1 MRRTTTAALA
11 VTSTAM
17 LLLTA
22 AQPASATRSR
32 SAPLTG
38 THSTGHARGSLVT
51 GTYSTGSGK
60 SGIDDGTG
68 TGKSG
73 TGTGKSGTGTGAA
86 WQPLPATHVG
96 ADRDV
101 AADATVVVDPS
112 QTRQHYQGIGFSID
126 ETSVSNLWKL
136 TPAERE
142 KAIRLLTDPR
152 TGAGFDR
159 FRLTIG
165 SPDLIE
171 HLPFWSYDDLP
182 SGVSSDESL
191 KYFSLQRDIDLH
203 MIDTIKLI
211 QKYNPRATFFASAW
225 SAPAW
230 MKTNNKFT
238 GEVALK
244 PGSTTDHYQVGKLR
258 DDCIDVF
265 ARYYV
270 KYIQSMRHHGINVDA
285 ITLLN
290 EPGMDVVY
298 PAMDISVEQQQ
309 KLSVA
314 IKREFRRAHVD
325 TELYVHD
332 FNFWD
337 WRDPNSTATK
347 NYYRIM
353 NDPATRRA
361 ADAIAFHPYW
371 GDPTV
376 MRDAYEEFGKPVHM
390 TETSDL
396 NPATVLSYFRL
407 DASDYILWAQTTD
420 QDGGT
425 LHWTDKRDNNVDWEE
440 IGRTTKWPDRLVKV
454 NTNSKTF
461 SVRDELY
468 PLGQFAKYLS
478 PSDVRVESSGTSN
491 GVSNVV
497 YRDHNRFTA
506 ILANGNTTASK
517 VRVLLGGESFV
528 VTVPAGA
535 YATYRWTA
543 NPPRRDHAPAFG
555 DIAAVTADQYA
566 TTQFR
571 LTATDR
577 DHDRLAYYATD
588 LPGGVDL
595 DARTG
600 VVTLHPTTAGTTD
613 LTFYVTDG
621 ATRDAV
627 TVHVTVA
634 AHGAPIGARIEAEAY
649 VAQHGWTD
657 GGANFIESN
666 AGASGGRNVGWTAP
680 GNWLGYRIDVAQPGT
695 YDLELRVANGT
706 GGEATE
712 AISFRDAS
720 GTVLATAS
728 VPDTGGWSTYRSV
741 HVPVTL
747 AAGDQQVTV
756 FCEAGGFNLDYLT
769 LS

>member
-1 MRRTTTAALA
+1 MNRTVTAALA
-11 VTSTAM
+11 VAM
-17 LLLTA
+17 TLA
-22 AQPASATRSR
+22 VAPPAMA
-32 SAPLTG
+32 G
-38 THSTGHARGSLVT
+38 GKHGVQVT
-51 GTYSTGSGK
+51 GTYSTGA
-60 SGIDDGTG
+60 DHQ
-68 TGKSG
+68 
-73 TGTGKSGTGTGAA
+73 
-86 WQPLPATHVG
+86 WEPLPGALAT
-96 ADRDV
+96 RT
-101 AADATVVVDPS
+101 ADATVVIDPS
-112 QTRQHYQGIGFSID
+112 QERQRYSGIGFSID

-142 KAIRLLTDPR
+142 RTIRLLADPR
-152 TGAGFDR
+152 SGAGFDR

-171 HLPFWSYDDLP
+171 HLPFWSYDELP
-182 SGVSSDESL
+182 AGVTSDFGL
-191 KYFSLQRDIDLH
+191 KHFSIQRDVDLH

-230 MKTNNKFT
+230 MKTNNRFT

-244 PGSTTDHYQVGKLR
+244 PGSTTEHYQVGKLR

-270 KYIQSMRHHGINVDA
+270 KYVQAYARHGIKVDA
-285 ITLLN
+285 LTLLN

-309 KLSVA
+309 KLAVA
-314 IKREFRRAHVD
+314 IKRELGRARLG
-325 TELYVHD
+325 TQLYVHD

-347 NYYRIM
+347 NYYRIF

-361 ADAIAFHPYW
+361 ADGIAFHPYW
-371 GDPTV
+371 GDPAV

-396 NPATVLSYFRL
+396 NPATVLNYFRL
-407 DASDYILWAQTTD
+407 NASSYTLWAQATD
-420 QDGGT
+420 QTGGT

-454 NTNSKTF
+454 NTETRTA

-468 PLGQFAKYLS
+468 PLGQFARYLS
-478 PSDVRVESSGTSN
+478 PDDVRVESSAASA

-497 YRDHNRFTA
+497 YRDGDRFTA
-506 ILANGNTTASK
+506 ILANGNTEASD
-517 VRVLLGGESFV
+517 VRIVLAGQDFV

-535 YATYRWTA
+535 YATYRWKA
-543 NPPRRDHAPAFG
+543 DVPGSHRNHAPVLK
-555 DIAAVTADQYA
+555 DVPELTADQYA
-566 TTQFR
+566 TTLFR
-571 LTATDR
+571 LSATDR
-577 DHDRLAYYATD
+577 DRDRLAFYATD
-588 LPGGVDL
+588 LPAGVSL
-595 DARTG
+595 DAATG
-600 VVTLHPTTAGTTD
+600 VVTLKPTVAGTQR
-613 LTFYVTDG
+613 LTFHVTDG
-621 ATRDAV
+621 AARD
-627 TVHVTVA
+627 TVTVA
-634 AHGAPIGARIEAEAY
+634 LTVVPRGAPIGVRVEAESYA
-649 VAQHGWTD
+649 AQQGWTE
-657 GGANFIESN
+657 GVNFVESN
-666 AGASGGRNVGWTAP
+666 ASASGGKNIGWTAP
-680 GNWLGYRIDVAQPGT
+680 GNWLSYRADVAQPGT

-706 GGEATE
+706 GAEAPG

-720 GTVLATAS
+720 GAKLGTVS
-728 VPDTGGWSTYRSV
+728 VPATGGWATYQSV

-747 AAGDQQVTV
+747 AAGDQLVTLY
-756 FCEAGGFNLDYLT
+756 CETGGFNLDYLR

>member
-1 MRRTTTAALA
+1 MRRSTTAALA
-11 VTSTAM
+11 VATTAT
-17 LLLTA
+17 LVLA
-22 AQPASATRSR
+22 AAPPASAGGSHRH
-32 SAPLTG
+32 P
-38 THSTGHARGSLVT
+38 RGEIVS
-51 GTYSTGSGK
+51 GTYSA
-60 SGIDDGTG
+60 
-68 TGKSG
+68 
-73 TGTGKSGTGTGAA
+73 GAA
-86 WQPLPATHVG
+86 HTWERLPGTRVG
-96 ADRDV
+96 DDRGQ

-112 QTRQHYQGIGFSID
+112 QARQRYSGVGFSLD

-142 KAIRLLTDPR
+142 KAIKLLADPE
-152 TGAGFDR
+152 TGAGLDR

-182 SGVSSDESL
+182 AGVTDDFGL
-191 KYFSLQRDIDLH
+191 QHFSIQRDIDLH
-203 MIDTIKLI
+203 IVDTARLI
-211 QKYNPRATFFASAW
+211 LKYNPKATFFASAW

-230 MKTNNKFT
+230 MKTNNKFL

-270 KYIQSMRHHGINVDA
+270 KYLQAYARQGVHVDA
-285 ITLLN
+285 LTLLN

-309 KLSVA
+309 KLAVA
-314 IKREFRRAHVD
+314 IKRETRKAGLRTD
-325 TELYVHD
+325 LYVHD

-353 NDPATRRA
+353 NDPAARQA

-371 GDPTV
+371 GDPSV
-376 MRDAYEEFGKPVHM
+376 MRDAYEEYGKPVHM

-396 NPATVLSYFRL
+396 NPVTVLSYFRL
-407 DASDYILWAQTTD
+407 DAGSYVLWAQTTD

-425 LHWTDKRDNNVDWEE
+425 LHWTDKRDNNVDWDQVAA
-440 IGRTTKWPDRLVKV
+440 TTKWPDRLVKV
-454 NTNSKTF
+454 NTNTKTF

-468 PLGQFAKYLS
+468 PLGQFARYLS
-478 PSDVRVESSGTSN
+478 PRDTRVESSATTG

-497 YRDHNRFTA
+497 YRDGSHFTA
-506 ILANGNTTASK
+506 ILGNANSAAKS
-517 VRVLLGGESFV
+517 VRIVLGDESFV
-528 VTVPAGA
+528 VPVPAGA
-535 YATYRWTA
+535 YATYTWKAHVPSTHR
-543 NPPRRDHAPAFG
+543 NHAPVFAPAG
-555 DIAAVTADQYA
+555 AVTADQYV
-566 TTQFR
+566 TSTFR

-577 DHDRLAYYATD
+577 DRDRLAFYATD
-588 LPGGVDL
+588 LPDGVTL

-600 VVTLHPTTAGTTD
+600 VVTVHPTSAGTQS

-621 ATRDAV
+621 AASAKT
-627 TVHVTVA
+627 TVQLTVA
-634 AHGAPIGARIEAEAY
+634 PHGAPIGEKVEAESY
-649 VAQHGWTD
+649 VAQHGWTE
-657 GGANFIESN
+657 GVNFIESN
-666 AGASGGRNVGWTAP
+666 AAASGGKNVGWTAA
-680 GNWLGYRIDVAQPGT
+680 GNWLQYRLDVATAGS

-706 GGEATE
+706 GAVAAGAV
-712 AISFRDAS
+712 SLRDAA
-720 GTVLATAS
+720 GTKLATAD
-728 VPDTGGWSTYRSV
+728 VPDTGGWGTYQSV

-747 AAGDQQVTV
+747 AAGDQLVTV
-756 FCEAGGFNLDYLT
+756 YCETGGFNIDYFRLG
-769 LS
+769 